1 MRGLLLSTLCAS
13 ALLAGT
19 EIAPARAAV
28 SADINIHVGRRAPA
42 VYFARAPRVVLIP
55 DTEIYCVQD
64 LGYDYDMYQCGDWWY
79 IDDGG
84 YWYRSRSYRGPFVSI
99 SFTSLPGDFRYVPT
113 SYRRQPYRPGQW
125 SWSDNRN
132 GYRGSNG
139 WQYQNRRDRNNG
151 DYQYVH
157 RDQNRDW
164 NRNDANWRNGYRRWR
179 NDRDQNW
186 RDDDQ
191 NGRDGRSHGDGNGR
205 GRGHGR
211 GHGNGNGRGHDDNDD

>member
-1 MRGLLLSTLCAS
+1 MKKVLLGSLVLG
-13 ALLAGT
+13 AL
-19 EIAPARAAV
+19 AAV
-28 SADINIHVGRRAPA
+28 TPA
-42 VYFARAPRVVLIP
+42 FARTNVGLSIQIGNAPPPPRVVYVREPRWDYIP
-55 DTEIYCVQD
+55 EEQVYVVDDGD
-64 LGYDYDMYQCGDWWY
+64 LPYDYFRYGGFVY
-79 IDDGG
+79 IYNDGF
-84 YWYRSRSYRGPFVSI
+84 WYRSRSYRGPFVSI